1 METKQFVGI
10 IVNVILTRTQ
20 QTCSQRSSMSAGSK
34 HRAIGMEKTAVEW
47 RLENCDKVNKY
58 LNTSPLDWLN
68 LESLED
74 LYVDYQYMLVNVI
87 CRLTHMLF
95 KILYAI

>member
-1 METKQFVGI
+1 MYGV
-10 IVNVILTRTQ
+10 
-20 QTCSQRSSMSAGSK
+20 
-34 HRAIGMEKTAVEW
+34 EKMAVEW

-58 LNTSPLDWLN
+58 LNTSPLDWLS